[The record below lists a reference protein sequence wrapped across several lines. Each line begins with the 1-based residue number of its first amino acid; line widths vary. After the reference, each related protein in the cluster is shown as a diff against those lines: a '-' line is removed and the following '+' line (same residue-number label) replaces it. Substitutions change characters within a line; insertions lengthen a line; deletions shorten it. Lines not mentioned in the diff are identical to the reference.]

1 MSVFNHVTPLF
12 TNKKDII
19 IRHAIILVLGVFFGS
34 LKVFNGDMLFLSG
47 DWFRYTLFTFLMIAT
62 IWNGNVLFIDLLDEA
77 MPWQRNIKQKIVI
90 SLLIAIG
97 WPVIVHFGFNL
108 IVYPIIFGESCN
120 LNSKENVSFLIISVT
135 VTLLVNAIFTAIAF
149 FNIWRQSVKE
159 TEELK
164 RESLSAEFETL
175 KSQINPHFLFNALNT
190 LTSLIE
196 EHPKQATDFVLKLSS
211 VYRYVLTQKDKQL
224 VTLKEELDFI
234 EAYIYLNQIRFG
246 SNLIVSINVPAQFYH
261 TKLVTLALQML
272 VENCIKHNVIS
283 AQHPL
288 TIQLYI
294 EDDRLVVKNNLQKK
308 QQSMDSNGIGLNNIV
323 HRYGFITD
331 KKVEITEDG
340 TSFIVSLPLIF
351 E

>member
-1 MSVFNHVTPLF
+1 MAGFSNTAPLF

-19 IRHAIILVLGVFFGS
+19 IRHSIILVLGLFFGM
-34 LKVFNGDMLFLSG
+34 LKVFSGEVLFLSSE
-47 DWFRYTLFTFLMIAT
+47 WFRHTLFTFLMIST
-62 IWNGNVLFIDLLDEA
+62 IWNGNVLFIDLLDDA
-77 MPWQRNIKQKIVI
+77 IPWQRNVKHKILI
-90 SLLIAIG
+90 SLIIAIG
-97 WPVIVHFGFNL
+97 WPVIVHYVFNL
-108 IVYPIIFGESCN
+108 FVYPLIIGQSCT
-120 LNSKENVSFLIISVT
+120 LNSKENVSFLITSVA

-149 FNIWRQSVKE
+149 FKIWRQSVKE

-164 RESLSAEFETL
+164 RETLSAEFETL

-246 SNLIVSINVPAQFYH
+246 NNLNVSIRVPSSFHQA
-261 TKLVTLALQML
+261 KLVTLALQML
-272 VENCIKHNVIS
+272 IENCIKHNIVS
-283 AQHPL
+283 TQHPL
-288 TIQLYI
+288 TIQLYV
-294 EDDRLVVKNNLQKK
+294 EGDTLVVKNNLQKK
-308 QQSMDSNGIGLNNIV
+308 QQNIDSNGIGLNNIV

-331 KKVEITEDG
+331 RKVEITEDG
-340 TSFIVSLPLIF
+340 ANFIVSLPLIVD
-351 E
+351 

>member
-1 MSVFNHVTPLF
+1 MAGFNHITPLF

-47 DWFRYTLFTFLMIAT
+47 DWFRHSLFTTLMIAT
-62 IWNGNVLFIDLLDEA
+62 IWNGNILFIDLLDEA
-77 MPWQRNIKQKIVI
+77 MPWQRNIKQKIVV

-97 WPVIVHFGFNL
+97 WPVIVHFGFNIL
-108 IVYPIIFGESCN
+108 VYPIIIGEPCT
-120 LNSKENVSFLIISVT
+120 LNSKENVSFLITSVT

-149 FNIWRQSVKE
+149 FKIWRQSVKE

-246 SNLIVSINVPAQFYH
+246 NNLNVSIQVPVSFHQA
-261 TKLVTLALQML
+261 KLVTLALQML
-272 VENCIKHNVIS
+272 IENCIKHNIVS
-283 AQHPL
+283 TQHPL

-294 EDDRLVVKNNLQKK
+294 EGDTLVVKNNLQKK
-308 QQSMDSNGIGLNNIV
+308 QQNIDSNGIGLNNIV

-340 TSFIVSLPLIF
+340 ANFIVSLPLIVD
-351 E
+351 

>member
-1 MSVFNHVTPLF
+1 MAGFNNITPLF

-34 LKVFNGDMLFLSG
+34 LKVFNGDMLFLSA
-47 DWFRYTLFTFLMIAT
+47 DWFRHSLFTFLMIAT
-62 IWNGNVLFIDLLDEA
+62 IWNGNILFIDLLDEA
-77 MPWQRNIKQKIVI
+77 MPWQRNIKQKIII

-97 WPVIVHFGFNL
+97 WPVIVHFGFNIL
-108 IVYPIIFGESCN
+108 VYPLVMGQPCT
-120 LNSKENVSFLIISVT
+120 LNSKENVSFLITSVT

-149 FNIWRQSVKE
+149 FKIWRQSVKE

-190 LTSLIE
+190 LTNLIE

-224 VTLKEELDFI
+224 VTLKEEFDFI
-234 EAYIYLNQIRFG
+234 KAYIYLNQIRFG
-246 SNLIVSINVPAQFYH
+246 SNLIVSIEVPITFHQ

-272 VENCIKHNVIS
+272 IENCIKHNIIS

-288 TIQLYI
+288 TIKLYI
-294 EDDRLVVKNNLQKK
+294 EGDRLIVKNNLQKK
-308 QQSMDSNGIGLNNIV
+308 QQNIDSNGIGLNNIV
-323 HRYGFITD
+323 HRYGFLTD
-331 KKVEITEDG
+331 KKVEITEDS
-340 TSFIVSLPLIF
+340 TSFIVSLPLIL